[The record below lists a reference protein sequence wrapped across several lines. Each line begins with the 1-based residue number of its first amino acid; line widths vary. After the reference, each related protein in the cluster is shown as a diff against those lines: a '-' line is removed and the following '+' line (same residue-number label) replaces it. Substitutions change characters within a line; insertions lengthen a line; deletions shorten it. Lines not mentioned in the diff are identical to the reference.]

1 MTSKQQKTIV
11 VGAGPVGS
19 LAALY
24 AAQRGD
30 NVEIYELRGG
40 KYLIHA
46 VLNYFAHIVLD
57 LRDPATVPLNFTKSI
72 NLALSERGI
81 NAIRHANRSGLLHS
95 ILQETIPMRGRMIHS
110 EKNGRI
116 SQESQAYD
124 IHGRVCINSIK

>member
-1 MTSKQQKTIV
+1 M
-11 VGAGPVGS
+11 GA

-40 KYLIHA
+40 ERRIR
-46 VLNYFAHIVLD
+46 VVQDCFVDRILD

-81 NAIRHANRSGLLHS
+81 NAIRHANRPDLLHA
-95 ILQETIPMRGRMIHS
+95 IRQETIPMRGRMIHG
-110 EKNGRI
+110 EKHGRM

-124 IHGRVCINSIK
+124 VHGRVRTNSVKRLCY